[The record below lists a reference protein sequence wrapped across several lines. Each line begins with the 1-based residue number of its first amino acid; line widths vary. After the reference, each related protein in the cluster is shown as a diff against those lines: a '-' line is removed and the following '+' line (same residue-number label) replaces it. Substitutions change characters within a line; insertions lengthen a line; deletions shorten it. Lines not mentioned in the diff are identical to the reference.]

1 MSTFISVRS
10 TGVANIATAPAPAS
24 SIIRD
29 ATDSVSVRSSSGAV
43 VVQGEPTETVVG
55 TEPETLI
62 LQIATTSVSVISVN
76 TGGSVGTGK
85 ADIINRVVDTVREVD
100 EFEVMI
106 NHDILLD
113 ATSEILFNGTD
124 GEMTGELFLL

>member
-1 MSTFISVRS
+1 MSTIISVRS

-24 SIIRD
+24 SVVTT
-29 ATDSVSVRSSSGAV
+29 ATDTVSVRSSSGAV

-100 EFEVMI
+100 PFEVMI
-106 NHDILLD
+106 NYDMRMDPGGEIIL
-113 ATSEILFNGTD
+113 NGTD
-124 GEMTGELFLL
+124 GDTGGTLFLL